1 MDELKIINEI
11 IFNIKQKITDNEYLL
26 LTKNLYKLYKKQK
39 HIDNKPM
46 IESQHSLRQYY
57 RYEEPEDITNYYDN
71 DSDSDI
77 ESYYSNVNNV
87 EEWELEE

>member
-39 HIDNKPM
+39 DIDEKPM
-46 IESQHSLRQYY
+46 IESQQSLRQYY
-57 RYEEPEDITNYYDN
+57 RYEEPNYYDN

-87 EEWELEE
+87 EEWELDQ